1 MRARI
6 ETEAFGDS
14 SNHAIFM
21 VSGWAMPKEVMRS
34 FALRLSQRFYVVV
47 ANLPGISLDEQWISR
62 SRIGPNYDIDAL
74 SEQLIEAAPKEAWWV
89 GWSLGGMV
97 STYVAARRSSQVLGL
112 ITLSS
117 SPSFV
122 QREDWQ
128 EGMALTDFDAFAE
141 LVEQSPEEGLK
152 RFVMLQAK
160 GAQNERTLV
169 KQLQTFLPIKT
180 LNQAALIG
188 GLRLLKSLDVRREW
202 SLLDLPN
209 LHLFGSKDVL
219 VSAHSLEQQIEQQ
232 ADVNSL
238 QQCVVLSNC
247 AHQPFLEEEEACVRH
262 IENFIDANHP

>member
-14 SNHAIFM
+14 SNQAIFM

-34 FALRLSQRFYVVV
+34 FALRLSQRFYVVM

-74 SEQLIEAAPKEAWWV
+74 SEQLIDAAPNEAWWI

-97 STYVAARRSSQVLGL
+97 SAYVAARRSSCVLGL

-117 SPSFV
+117 SPSFIK
-122 QREDWQ
+122 REGWGN
-128 EGMALTDFDAFAE
+128 GMAVEDFDAFSA

-160 GAQNERTLV
+160 GALNERALV
-169 KQLQTFLPIKT
+169 KQLQAFLPVKT
-180 LNQAALIG
+180 LSRPALIG
-188 GLRLLKSLDVRREW
+188 GLRLLKALDVRREW

-209 LHLFGSKDVL
+209 LHILGGKDTL
-219 VSAHSLEQQIEQQ
+219 VSSQSLAQLV
-232 ADVNSL
+232 DTNPL

-247 AHQPFLEEEEACVRH
+247 AHQSFLEEEEVCVRH
-262 IENFIDANHP
+262 IENFIDANNP